1 MQIPIMATLQ
11 RIPGGIMLVPL
22 IVGSLLKT
30 FFPGF
35 LDLGGFTTGLFKSS
49 ATPLIALLVLATGAQ
64 ITLKQSTAVLVKSG
78 LVLTTKTIL
87 PGVLIIIAGYVFGK
101 EGFLGLSLLALMTAF
116 TNSNGGLWLALSSEY
131 GDEADSGAY
140 LASALDDGPFFP
152 LLLLGLS
159 GLASIPTQAVI
170 AAIIPFV
177 VGIVWG
183 NIDAKFQE
191 IMKPVPGI
199 VIPFFALSLGAG
211 IDLRS
216 LATGGLTGIILGLLV
231 VLVTGG
237 LAHLGYKYVL
247 REKSAIGFASG
258 TVAGNAVATP
268 LVIAQADPSFQPFVQ
283 VATAQVAAAVLVSA
297 IGASVITAYMA
308 KKYRAEHGQKATA

>member
-1 MQIPIMATLQ
+1 MATLN
-11 RIPGGIMLVPL
+11 RIPGGIMLIPL
-22 IVGSLLKT
+22 ILGSLIKT

-35 LDLGGFTTGLFKSS
+35 LSMGGFTSGLFRDS

-64 ITLKQSTAVLVKSG
+64 ITLRQSRAVLVKSG

-87 PGVLIIIAGYVFGK
+87 PGLLIVIAGFVFGK
-101 EGFLGLSLLALMTAF
+101 AGFLGLPLLALMTAF

-131 GDEADSGAY
+131 GDEGDAGAY

-159 GLASIPTQAVI
+159 GLASIPVSAVI
-170 AAIIPFV
+170 AAIIPFL

-183 NIDAKFQE
+183 NVDEKFRKTVE
-191 IMKPVPGI
+191 PVPGI
-199 VIPFFALSLGAG
+199 VIPFFAFALGAG

-216 LATGGLTGIILGLLV
+216 LITGGLSGILLGLMV
-231 VLVTGG
+231 VLITGG
-237 LAHLGYKYVL
+237 LAHLGYKYL
-247 REKSAIGFASG
+247 LKEKTAVGFASG
-258 TVAGNAVATP
+258 SVAGNAVATP
-268 LVIAQADPSFQPFVQ
+268 LVIATADPSFAPYVG

-297 IGASVITAYMA
+297 VGASLVTAYLS
-308 KKYRAEHGQKATA
+308 KKIRAQNGLV

>member
-22 IVGSLLKT
+22 IIGSIIKT

-35 LDLGGFTTGLFKSS
+35 LDLGGFTTGLFKTG
-49 ATPLIALLVLATGAQ
+49 ATPLIALLILATGAQ
-64 ITLKQSTAVLVKSG
+64 ITLKQSSQVLVKSS
-78 LVLTTKTIL
+78 LVLITKTVL
-87 PGVLIIIAGYVFGK
+87 PGLLIILAGFMFGK
-101 EGFLGLSLLALMTAF
+101 TGFLGLSLLALMTAF

-152 LLLLGLS
+152 LLLLGIS
-159 GLASIPTQAVI
+159 GLAAIPFQAVI
-170 AAIIPFV
+170 AALIPFLI
-177 VGIVWG
+177 GIVWG
-183 NIDAKFQE
+183 NLDSKFQE

-216 LATGGLTGIILGLLV
+216 LATGGVTGIILGLLV
-231 VLVTGG
+231 VFVTGG

-247 REKSAIGFASG
+247 KEKSAIGFASG

-268 LVIAQADPSFQPFVQ
+268 LVIAQADPSFAPFVQ

-297 IGASVITAYMA
+297 VGASLITAYLA
-308 KKYRAEHGQKATA
+308 KRYRAKHAA

>member
-11 RIPGGIMLVPL
+11 RIPGGVMLIPL
-22 IVGSLLKT
+22 ILGSILKT

-35 LDLGGFTTGLFKSS
+35 LDMGGFTTGLFKSS

-64 ITLKQSTAVLVKSG
+64 ITVKQSSQVLVKSG
-78 LVLTTKTIL
+78 LVLVTKTIL
-87 PGVLIIIAGYVFGK
+87 PGLLIIAAGFAFGK
-101 EGFLGLSLLALMTAF
+101 TGFLGLSLLALMTAF

-152 LLLLGLS
+152 LMLLGLS
-159 GLASIPTQAVI
+159 GLASIPIQAVI
-170 AAIIPFV
+170 AALIPFL
-177 VGIVWG
+177 VGLVWG
-183 NIDAKFQE
+183 NIDSKFQE
-191 IMKPVPGI
+191 LMKPVPGI

-216 LATGGLTGIILGLLV
+216 LATGGISGVLLGLLV
-231 VLVTGG
+231 VCVTGG

-247 REKSAIGFASG
+247 KEKSAIGFASG

-268 LVIAQADPSFQPFVQ
+268 LVIAQADPSFAPFVG

-297 IGASVITAYMA
+297 VGASFITAYLA
-308 KKYRAEHGQKATA
+308 KKYREKHAA

>member
-1 MQIPIMATLQ
+1 MQIPITATLQ
-11 RIPGGIMLVPL
+11 RIPGGIMLIPL
-22 IVGSLLKT
+22 IIGSLIKT

-35 LDLGGFTTGLFKSS
+35 LDLGSFTTGLFKTG
-49 ATPLIALLVLATGAQ
+49 ATPLIALLILATGAQ
-64 ITLKQSTAVLVKSG
+64 ITLRQSSQVLVKSS
-78 LVLTTKTIL
+78 LVLLTKTVL
-87 PGVLIIIAGYVFGK
+87 PGLLIIAVGFAFGK
-101 EGFLGLSLLALMTAF
+101 NGVLGLSLLALMTAF

-152 LLLLGLS
+152 LLLLGIS
-159 GLASIPTQAVI
+159 GLAAIPAKAVL
-170 AAIIPFV
+170 AALIPFLI
-177 VGIVWG
+177 GIVWG
-183 NIDAKFQE
+183 NLDQKFQDL
-191 IMKPVPGI
+191 MKPVPGI

-216 LATGGLTGIILGLLV
+216 LATGGLTGIVLGLLV
-231 VLVTGG
+231 VLITGG
-237 LAHLGYKYVL
+237 LAHLGYRYLL

-268 LVIAQADPSFQPFVQ
+268 LVIAQADPTFQPFVQ

-297 IGASVITAYMA
+297 IGASFVTAYLT
-308 KKYRAEHGQKATA
+308 KKYRAANRAAA